1 MTKKQTTAAAAD
13 DSIETTFMTP
23 ADHAAQAGFTNW
35 ATVKTWQASTGSD
48 EIVLILTTASG
59 ETDTFNVGSPRA
71 EQVLTSYQAVYTTD
85 MLALVHGNITLT
97 EGAGHE

>member
-1 MTKKQTTAAAAD
+1 MTKKPTTAAVAD
-13 DSIETTFMTP
+13 LIETTSMTP
-23 ADHAAQAGFTNW
+23 AEHAAQAGFTNW

-48 EIVLILTTASG
+48 EIVLILTTANG

-97 EGAGHE
+97 EGASHE